1 MKKCKS
7 CQKEIDNKATKCP
20 FCQSDQRNWFRKHP
34 ILTVILGLMF
44 IGIVGS
50 SNSNKNSNTTPST
63 SNTEQRSKEA
73 QVEPEKP
80 KEWVTVVELKG
91 NANKRSDTFELKG
104 GKTRLTYD
112 VKGNSVVTAIYV
124 LKEGASLEKNGGVP
138 EVMISEAGTDTTFL
152 AKGAG
157 TYYLDVSSAN
167 SSWTVKI
174 EEER

>member
-91 NANKRSDTFELKG
+91 